1 MDLPPELAVLAD
13 KVLSLSPVVLVA
25 LGSAVLILALAVG
38 RVLFNLLPSKRPPV
52 WEGLPF
58 IGGLLK
64 FTGGPWKLLENG
76 YAKFGECFTVPVAHR
91 RVTFLIGP
99 EVSPHFFKAGD
110 DEMSQSEVYDFNIPT
125 FGRGVVFDVE
135 QKVRTEQFRMFTE
148 ALTKNRLKSY
158 VPHFNKE
165 AEEYFAK
172 WGETGVVD
180 FKDEFSKLITLTA
193 ARTLLGREVREQ
205 LFDEVADLLHGLD
218 EGMVP
223 LSVFFPY
230 APIPVHFKRDR
241 CRKDLAAIFAKIIRA
256 RRESG
261 RREEDV
267 LQQFIDA
274 RYQNVN
280 GGRALTEEEITGLLI
295 AVLFAGQHT
304 SSITTSWTGIFMAA
318 NKEHYNKAA
327 EEQQDIIRKFGNELS
342 FETLSEMEVLHR
354 NITEALRMHPPLLLV
369 MRYAK
374 KPFSVTTSTGKSY
387 VIPKGDV
394 VAASPN
400 FSHMLP
406 QCFNNPKAYDP
417 DRFAPPRE
425 EQNKP
430 YAFIG
435 FGAGRHACIGQNFA
449 YLQIK
454 SIWSVLLRNFE
465 FELLDPVPEAD
476 YESMVIGPKPCR
488 VRYTRR
494 KL

>member
-1 MDLPPELAVLAD
+1 MADLAAELSA
-13 KVLSLSPVVLVA
+13 LVA
-25 LGSAVLILALAVG
+25 NYSTAQLALASGAVLFLALMVG
-38 RVLFNLLPSKRPPV
+38 RLLFNNLPGKRPPV
-52 WEGLPF
+52 FEGIPY
-58 IGGLLK
+58 IGGLIK
-64 FTGGPWKLLENG
+64 FAKGPWNLLEEG
-76 YAKFGECFTVPVAHR
+76 YAKHGEVFTVPVAHK

-99 EVSPHFFKAGD
+99 EVAPHFFKAGD
-110 DEMSQSEVYDFNIPT
+110 DEMSQSEVYDFNVPT
-125 FGRGVVFDVE
+125 FGKGVVFDVD
-135 QKVRTEQFRMFTE
+135 QKIRTEQFRMFTE

-172 WGETGVVD
+172 WGDTGVID
-180 FKDEFSKLITLTA
+180 FKDEFCKLVTLTA
-193 ARTLLGREVREQ
+193 ARTLLGREVREH
-205 LFDEVADLLHGLD
+205 LFEQVADLLHGLD

-230 APIPVHFKRDR
+230 APIPAHWKRDR
-241 CRKDLAAIFAKIIRA
+241 CRKQLSEIFAKVIRQ
-256 RRESG
+256 RRASNT
-261 RREEDV
+261 REEDV
-267 LQQFIDA
+267 LQQFCDA
-274 RYQNVN
+274 KYQNVL

-318 NKEHYNKAA
+318 NKDKAWNPA
-327 EEQQDIIRKFGNELS
+327 VEEQKAIIAKHGTTLS
-342 FETLSEMEVLHR
+342 FEALSDMEVLHR

-374 KPFSVTTSTGKSY
+374 KPFEVTTSDGKSY

-400 FSHMLP
+400 FAHMLP
-406 QCFNNPKAYDP
+406 HIFKNPKQYDP

-425 EQNKP
+425 EQNRN

-465 FELLDPVPEAD
+465 FELLDPVPGAD

-494 KL
+494 KLL

>member
-1 MDLPPELAVLAD
+1 MADLSSELSVL
-13 KVLSLSPVVLVA
+13 VGSLSPPMLA
-25 LGSAVLILALAVG
+25 LAGSAVLFLALVVG
-38 RVLFNLLPSKRPPV
+38 RLLYTTFPPGKRPPIM
-52 WEGLPF
+52 EGIPF
-58 IGGLLK
+58 VGGLIK
-64 FTGGPWKLLENG
+64 FARGPWKLLEEG
-76 YAKFGECFTVPVAHR
+76 YGTCGEVFTVPVAHK

-110 DEMSQSEVYDFNIPT
+110 EEMSQSEVYDFNVPT
-125 FGRGVVFDVE
+125 FGKGVVFDVD
-135 QKVRTEQFRMFTE
+135 QKIRTEQFRMFTE
-148 ALTKNRLKSY
+148 ALTKNRLKAY
-158 VPHFNKE
+158 VPAFNRE
-165 AEEYFAK
+165 AEEFFSK
-172 WGETGVVD
+172 WGDEGIVD
-180 FKDEFSKLITLTA
+180 FKDVFSQLVTLTA

-205 LFDEVADLLHGLD
+205 LFEQVADLLHGLD

-241 CRKDLAAIFAKIIRA
+241 CRKQLSEIFAKIIRN
-256 RRESG
+256 RRDSG

-274 RYQNVN
+274 KYQNVL

-304 SSITTSWTGIFMAA
+304 SSITTAWSGLFMAA
-318 NKEHYNKAA
+318 NKKHWDKAVD
-327 EEQQDIIRKFGNELS
+327 EQRAIIAKYGSDLS
-342 FETLSEMEVLHR
+342 FEALSDMEVLHR
-354 NITEALRMHPPLLLV
+354 NISEALRIHPPLLLV

-374 KPFSVTTSTGKSY
+374 KPFAVTTSTGKSY
-387 VIPKGDV
+387 VVPKGDV

-406 QCFNNPKAYDP
+406 QCFKDPQAYDP

-465 FELLDPVPEAD
+465 FELLDPVPAAD
-476 YESMVIGPKPCR
+476 YESMVIGPKACR
-488 VRYTRR
+488 VKYTRR